1 MEKVTIILQKPP
13 YGKTNAAEAIRHAL
27 GGVSDGLDVQLILVN
42 GGVLLAK
49 KGQNDTGRGLTNLEE
64 ALKEDCLEMA
74 VGVYADKLSLRE
86 QRLELTDLVEGI
98 KVANGIEIAELIKE
112 SKATIIF

>member
-27 GGVSDGLDVQLILVN
+27 GGVSDGLHIQLILVN

-49 KGQNDTGRGLTNLEE
+49 KGQNNTGRYLANLEE
-64 ALKEDCLEMA
+64 ALKEDCIEMG
-74 VGVYADKLSLRE
+74 VRVYADKSSLRE
-86 QRLELTDLVEGI
+86 QHLELTDLVDGI
-98 KVANGIEIAELIKE
+98 KTVNKIEIAELIKG

>member
-1 MEKVTIILQKPP
+1 MEKVTIILRKPP
-13 YGKTNAAEAIRHAL
+13 YGETNAAETIRHSL
-27 GGVSDGLDVQLILVN
+27 GGVAEGLDVQLILVN

-64 ALKEDCLEMA
+64 ALKEDCIEMGA
-74 VGVYADKLSLRE
+74 EVYVDKLSLQERH
-86 QRLELTDLVEGI
+86 LELIDLVDGI
-98 KVANGIEIAELIKE
+98 KVADGIEIAELIKG